1 MADELWALL
10 VYDEEEPVQGVERTL
25 IDQGMRTRRVR
36 NCAEASAALRE
47 SATPALVLTGI
58 SLPDGTWADVLEAVN
73 AAPRSA
79 PVIVVSALV
88 DIKLYL
94 DVLESGAYDFVV
106 PPLSSDDLTH
116 IVGPA
121 MARARIA
128 VPTHIETR

>member
-1 MADELWALL
+1 MLA
-10 VYDEEEPVQGVERTL
+10 GT
-25 IDQGMRTRRVR
+25 
-36 NCAEASAALRE
+36 
-47 SATPALVLTGI
+47 
-58 SLPDGTWADVLEAVN
+58 SLPDGTRADVLEA
-73 AAPRSA
+73 ASTAPTTS

-121 MARARIA
+121 MAKGSHRS
-128 VPTHIETR
+128 PNPY